1 MKKLG
6 KTLLAAAVMSLA
18 VGLFAGMSA
27 SAATYSGSF
36 EELYGYTNTWTVDT
50 NAKTL
55 TLHGKGT
62 SHLAKPNQEIPWL
75 PYAEDIE
82 TVVADSDINLRD
94 SMGLTDR
101 EYLPNL
107 ETIVRL
113 YEGGFQESYDLDTE
127 TATLTGKGQWPD
139 YPHLL
144 MYGSASI
151 HGTVIIG
158 DGITSFNGNLDDS
171 CERLVIGK
179 DFQTFSW
186 GNLSFAKYIEVQEE
200 NPFFSSYDG
209 CLYSENHEKLLLV
222 PQDRTSVRLHPDVKV
237 IGEDAF
243 VNNSLEGTLV
253 LPWGVT
259 TVEKNVF
266 SGFDNRVTVVIPDT
280 VTDFDPAYNNSDKVI
295 FMISEGND
303 KLFNTLL
310 KTGTEIWTTKNIAQY
325 YPGIDT
331 GKPVE
336 PGQDEFAWYDGC
348 KYTKDYRK
356 LLYVPEDKKEVN
368 LHPDVKIIGTGSFD
382 TMDPPETIVIPWGV
396 TTIEDYAFNFPFASP
411 IPNVILP
418 DTVTTMEQD
427 TSGAKDSK
435 VTFTYSRSNLAVHN
449 VVGNV
454 IDSIYGFALGNP
466 VDSVDQYYPDRP
478 VDPAQSGKKGWA
490 LENGKWYYYKD
501 GHRTS
506 GWILDQGTWY
516 YLDVTGVMKTGW
528 FNYNGSTYYLRP
540 WGGMMVNGWYQI
552 DGKWYYFQS
561 WGGTAKSQW
570 IYGLDEKWYYV
581 GSDGVM
587 LTNTQTP
594 DGYWVDKN
602 GVWVR

>member
-6 KTLLAAAVMSLA
+6 KTLLAAAVMSLS
-18 VGLFAGMSA
+18 VGVFAGINV
-27 SAATYSGSF
+27 SAATYSGEF
-36 EELYGYTNTWTVDT
+36 TELYGDTYSWSVDT
-50 NAKTL
+50 DIKTL
-55 TLHGKGT
+55 TIDGNGG
-62 SHLAKPNQEIPWL
+62 SGYFMDNMESPWL
-75 PYAEDIE
+75 PYVKNIE
-82 TVVADSDINLRD
+82 TVIIDSSIPANHGLRIHTTDELKNLKQVVQ
-94 SMGLTDR
+94 
-101 EYLPNL
+101 
-107 ETIVRL
+107 I
-113 YEGGFQESYDLDTE
+113 EGDFKATYDLAAKT
-127 TATLTGKGQWPD
+127 TTLSGQGKWPQRFVLIPEYD
-139 YPHLL
+139 KL
-144 MYGSASI
+144 
-151 HGTVIIG
+151 IIE
-158 DGITSFNGNLDDS
+158 DGITEFGEYVPVS
-171 CERLVIGK
+171 CRDIVLGK
-179 DFQTFSW
+179 DVKLTDPSQ
-186 GNLSFAKYIEVQEE
+186 IEGYEE
-200 NPFFSSYDG
+200 LTVSNQNPYYSSYG
-209 CLYSENHEKLLLV
+209 NCLYTKGYNKLLV
-222 PQDRTSVRLHPDVKV
+222 SSYRSTSVKLHPDVKV
-237 IGEDAF
+237 IGEG
-243 VNNSLEGTLV
+243 SLSNYLTETLV

-259 TVEKNVF
+259 TVEKGVF
-266 SGFDNRVTVVIPDT
+266 NNFQNRITVVIPDT

-303 KLFNTLL
+303 QLFNTLV
-310 KTGTEIWTTKNIAQY
+310 KTGTEIWTTNNIAQY

-540 WGGMMVNGWYQI
+540 WGGMMMNGWYQI